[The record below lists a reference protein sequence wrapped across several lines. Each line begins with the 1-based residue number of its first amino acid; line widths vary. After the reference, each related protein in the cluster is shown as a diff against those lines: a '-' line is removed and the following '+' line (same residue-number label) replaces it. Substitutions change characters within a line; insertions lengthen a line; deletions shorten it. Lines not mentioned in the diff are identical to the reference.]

1 MDDNAEF
8 GYIDGNAAA
17 GMFAEAF
24 RTEVWAATVTCASC
38 GRSGRFADRHVYNRG
53 PGLVARCPYCDAV
66 NARMVR
72 TPTDLWL
79 ELQGSSSWRIPAGSG
94 RLDTAG

>member
-1 MDDNAEF
+1 MDDGDC
-8 GYIDGNAAA
+8 GYVDGNAAA

-24 RTEVWAATVTCASC
+24 RTEVSIAAVTCAGC
-38 GRSGRFADRHVYNRG
+38 GRSGRLADRHVYHRG
-53 PGLVARCPYCDAV
+53 PGLVARCPYCGEV

-79 ELQGSSSWRIPAGSG
+79 ELHGSTSWRIPVPP
-94 RLDTAG
+94 TA